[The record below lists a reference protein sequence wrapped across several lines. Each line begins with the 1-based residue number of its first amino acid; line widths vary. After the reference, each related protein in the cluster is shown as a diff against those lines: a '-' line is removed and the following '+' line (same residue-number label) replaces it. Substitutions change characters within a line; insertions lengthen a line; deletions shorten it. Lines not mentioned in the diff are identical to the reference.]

1 MNNNRC
7 QYIVTSKNIREQLY
21 NRKCRNTYCS
31 SINLNTKKC
40 NKFNYCFIHI
50 NKLYKNYVNTIIRH
64 FRGYYIRKKI
74 YYYKLLPCDVQY
86 KIIYKMRENFYIDH
100 YNCSISKILYNKVKS
115 FNKEIKDSTIT
126 KENLTDLFIK
136 SLFFEISFQDE
147 WAINITDKLF
157 DLLKLLNKY
166 KLIISKKTVKILDYL
181 VHCSSTVNMYYSSLS
196 YFHFSNF
203 QDKLQTIIEFYK
215 NYNDLKLP

>member
-1 MNNNRC
+1 MTNNRC
-7 QYIVTSKNIREQLY
+7 QYIVNSTNIKGQLYRRKCYNKQLTNIKIFPSNCYCFLHTNISYKNI
-21 NRKCRNTYCS
+21 
-31 SINLNTKKC
+31 
-40 NKFNYCFIHI
+40 
-50 NKLYKNYVNTIIRH
+50 VNTIIRY

-74 YYYKLLPCDVQY
+74 YYYKQLPRDVQY

-115 FNKEIKDSTIT
+115 FNEEIKDSTIT

-136 SLFFEISFQDE
+136 SLFYEISFQDE

-157 DLLKLLNKY
+157 DLFKLLNKY
-166 KLIISKKTVKILDYL
+166 KLIISKKTVKILNYL
-181 VHCSSTVNMYYSSLS
+181 VHCSSTVNMYYS

-203 QDKLQTIIEFYK
+203 QDKLQTIIKFYK
-215 NYNDLKLP
+215 NYNHLKFS